1 MNVVNASRAKPE
13 SRRGQSMGSR
23 EIRLVVTSFAN
34 SEQLVGFPGDN
45 AAG

>member
-13 SRRGQSMGSR
+13 SRRVSPWAQQEDTPCS
-23 EIRLVVTSFAN
+23 TSFAN